1 MPRCTRRAST
11 ERSRGQ
17 VGRDLLDA
25 SSLFDP
31 SFLAKT
37 VSTSNLARVVLWM
50 VGALLSFSAMAVSI
64 RELSRGGL
72 SIFEILAIRSGVAL
86 LVLLVLLA
94 VRPELRAYAL
104 PRRMRL
110 NFLRNTVHYAS
121 QFAWA
126 ISLTMLPLAMVFAL
140 EFTMPAWTVL
150 MAPLLLHEKM
160 TKSRVGVVVLG
171 LIGVLVILRP
181 GVTAVNPAAILVLLA
196 AFGYSITMITTKKL
210 TATETTFGIVFWM
223 AVIQFPLSL
232 IGSDLSA
239 FGSFG
244 AAHLLPA
251 LGVGVA
257 GLTSHYCLSNA
268 FRAGDAT
275 LVVPLDF
282 MRIPLIAVV
291 GWAFYG
297 ERLDIFVLLGALII
311 IAGVI
316 WNLRAES
323 ARAKPA

>member
-1 MPRCTRRAST
+1 
-11 ERSRGQ
+11 
-17 VGRDLLDA
+17 V
-25 SSLFDP
+25 
-31 SFLAKT
+31 AK
-37 VSTSNLARVVLWM
+37 SNLVRVVLWM
-50 VGALLSFSAMAVSI
+50 VGTLLSFSVMAVSI
-64 RELSRGGL
+64 RELSRGGM

-94 VRPELRAYAL
+94 VRPDLRVHAL
-104 PRRMRL
+104 PRRMGL

-121 QFAWA
+121 QFSWA
-126 ISLTMLPLAMVFAL
+126 LSLTMLPLAMVFAL

-150 MAPLLLHEKM
+150 LAPWLLGEKM
-160 TKSRVGVVVLG
+160 TPSRLGVVVLG

-181 GVTAVNPAAILVLLA
+181 GVASFNPAAILVLMA

-210 TATETTFGIVFWM
+210 TMTETTFGIVFWM
-223 AVIQFPLSL
+223 AAIQFPLSL
-232 IGSDLSA
+232 IGSDLTA
-239 FGSFG
+239 FVHFG
-244 AAHLLPA
+244 GRHILPA
-251 LGVGVA
+251 IGVGVA

-311 IAGVI
+311 VAGVI

-323 ARAKPA
+323 TRAQDEPDLASP